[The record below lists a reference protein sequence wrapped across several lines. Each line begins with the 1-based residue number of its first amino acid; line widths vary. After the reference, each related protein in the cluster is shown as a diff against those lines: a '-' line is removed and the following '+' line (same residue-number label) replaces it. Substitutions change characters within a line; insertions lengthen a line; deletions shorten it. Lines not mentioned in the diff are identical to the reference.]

1 MGIAFYKNH
10 FLKNQIE
17 VIHQDL
23 FWLLTKAIY
32 IWEYTV
38 HMYLYA
44 YVYVLKKQA
53 SGFNHMQN
61 VITLFFLGY
70 VCGQEMDLA
79 KKWAIYSSFKST
91 KGK

>member
-1 MGIAFYKNH
+1 M
-10 FLKNQIE
+10 
-17 VIHQDL
+17 
-23 FWLLTKAIY
+23 
-32 IWEYTV
+32 WEYSYMV

-53 SGFNHMQN
+53 SGFSHMQN

-79 KKWAIYSSFKST
+79 KKWTIYSSFKST
-91 KGK
+91 NGLKRKINIWKQETHLEL

>member
-1 MGIAFYKNH
+1 
-10 FLKNQIE
+10 
-17 VIHQDL
+17 
-23 FWLLTKAIY
+23 
-32 IWEYTV
+32 
-38 HMYLYA
+38 MYLYA